1 MRPTRSERRVLVLL
15 ADGHW
20 HRESELRTTWGLLH
34 RLWLRGIVDGSALTF
49 GATPQGRLWR
59 LEEGHGGV
67 ARHRALL
74 DGMPG
79 M

>member
-1 MRPTRSERRVLVLL
+1 MTRSERRVLALL

-20 HRESELRTTWGLLH
+20 HRESELRTTWHMLH
-34 RLWLRGIVDGSALTF
+34 RLWMRGLVDGAALTV
-49 GATPQGRLWR
+49 GHTPRDRLWR

>member
-1 MRPTRSERRVLVLL
+1 MTPAERRVLVLL

-34 RLWLRGIVDGSALTF
+34 RLWLRGILDGAALTSG
-49 GATPQGRLWR
+49 GAPADRLWR

-67 ARHRALL
+67 VRRDAVLV
-74 DGMPG
+74 PS
-79 M
+79 

>member
-1 MRPTRSERRVLVLL
+1 MARSPAERRMLALL

-34 RLWLRGIVDGSALTF
+34 RLWMRGIVDGSALAF
-49 GATPQGRLWR
+49 GATPQDRLWR

-67 ARHRALL
+67 ARRDAVLA
-74 DGMPG
+74 PS
-79 M
+79 